1 MELNFSDRFNHFFDL
16 LIAIEGGDC
25 TDTGGRTRYG
35 ISKNAYPDVDI
46 PNLTLEGAKEIY
58 HTDFYTPMRCD
69 EITDDHFAFQF
80 FCAAVNIG
88 VGDAKKHIWNVL
100 GLPLTSTII
109 GAITLARLNE
119 ELAKDRDGIYARFLE
134 GMVDHYFYL
143 ADTRPEI
150 YGASLKGWIH
160 RLCRAIN
167 L

>member
-1 MELNFSDRFNHFFDL
+1 MEPGFSDRFNHFFDL
-16 LIAIEGGDC
+16 LVAIEGGDC

-58 HTDFYTPMRCD
+58 HADFYMPLHCD

-100 GLPLTSTII
+100 GLPLTSTIV
-109 GAITLARLNE
+109 GAVTLGDLNKK
-119 ELAKDRDGIYARFLE
+119 LMADKDGLYSVFLE
-134 GMVDHYFYL
+134 SLVDHYFDLATRNTKYQPYL
-143 ADTRPEI
+143 R
-150 YGASLKGWIH
+150 GWIH